1 MPTVT
6 ITVKDDKGRPV
17 AYAAVTIGG
26 IAGSADHTGVA
37 RINVPTSGSMQLNVR
52 TAFHKPY
59 SQKVTIPP
67 NSFDVTLASA
77 RFGGYS

>member
-1 MPTVT
+1 MPTVS

-17 AYAAVTIGG
+17 TFAAITIGG
-26 IAGSADHTGVA
+26 VAGNTDHTGVA
-37 RINVPTSGSMQLNVR
+37 RINVPTSGSMQLDVR

-67 NSFDVTLASA
+67 NEFSVTLASA
-77 RFGGYS
+77 RFGG